1 MSNNNQEQERLKRL
15 RDRQLTDRDPGVK
28 KREFQ
33 RQSVE
38 RERRAYRPLTFKDA
52 WADIPH
58 IWKGMF
64 FGLILGLVGAFV
76 ITSLWVSPWAWVVSI
91 VLLLVFIMFGV
102 MIGRAADS
110 RDEIKENLR

>member
-1 MSNNNQEQERLKRL
+1 MSNHNPEQERLKRL
-15 RDRQLTDRDPGVK
+15 RERQIADRDPTVK

-38 RERRAYRPLTFKDA
+38 RERRAYRPLTLKEA

-64 FGLILGLVGAFV
+64 YSLVLGLATTYA
-76 ITSLWVSPWAWVVSI
+76 ITSLWDSIWAWVASAF
-91 VLLLVFIMFGV
+91 VLLFFLIIGLA
-102 MIGRAADS
+102 IGRAADS
-110 RDEIKENLR
+110 RDDIKENLR